1 MLKKLLKY
9 EIKNM
14 FKFLSFFYVLCIF
27 FATTTRILFSF
38 DDTTILYIMGQISV
52 GCFFAMIA
60 NILINTIMRNF
71 VRFNES
77 MYKDEAYLTH
87 TLPVTKRELYT
98 SKFMISLITF
108 IVSFIVIVISLFI
121 AYYTKERWSMF
132 INMLDSFG
140 MYGIDT
146 MMIITILV
154 LVFLE
159 LYSFIQV
166 GFVGLILGNRKENNK
181 IVHSVIYGIILYLT
195 IQGVIVLSIFV
206 LGLFNKSVMDL
217 FITNSPSIEVIKIVS
232 CTCILFYIVITILLK
247 EFATKKLEKGVN
259 VI

>member
-87 TLPVTKRELYT
+87 TLPVKKNTLYQ
-98 SKFMISLITF
+98 SKFIL
-108 IVSFIVIVISLFI
+108 
-121 AYYTKERWSMF
+121 A
-132 INMLDSFG
+132 
-140 MYGIDT
+140 
-146 MMIITILV
+146 IITL
-154 LVFLE
+154 LTA
-159 LYSFIQV
+159 
-166 GFVGLILGNRKENNK
+166 FVTN
-181 IVHSVIYGIILYLT
+181 
-195 IQGVIVLSIFV
+195 LSI
-206 LGLFNKSVMDL
+206 S
-217 FITNSPSIEVIKIVS
+217 NSLSSIFKRS
-232 CTCILFYIVITILLK
+232 DTICFK
-247 EFATKKLEKGVN
+247 
-259 VI
+259 